1 VSAAFAVV
9 SAAVVSAAAGATV
22 AVVSAAGVSEVS
34 PELHAAKKPAT
45 AKIANTFFIVLVF
58 KFFLFGGKDNIQI
71 VFCKFLTAF
80 FTFF

>member
-9 SAAVVSAAAGATV
+9 SAAAAVVSAAGATV
-22 AVVSAAGVSEVS
+22 AVVSAAGVSVVS

-58 KFFLFGGKDNIQI
+58 KFFVWAQR
-71 VFCKFLTAF
+71 
-80 FTFF
+80 